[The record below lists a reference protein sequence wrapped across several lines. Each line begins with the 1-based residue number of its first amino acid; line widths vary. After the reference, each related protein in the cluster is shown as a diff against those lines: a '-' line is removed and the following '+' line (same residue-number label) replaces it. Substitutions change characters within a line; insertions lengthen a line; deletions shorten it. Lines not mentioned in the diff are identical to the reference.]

1 MSRPALVVIVT
12 LTLFVIRPAAARG
25 AIAGAERKDAYT
37 QHDEIRAK
45 LDFNRR
51 TLAKSYE
58 QVGTRD
64 PKWDD
69 AALEFLDAIGLS
81 YSYSG
86 HNMIYMPGPVPSPAH
101 LEKLGKTAVDAG
113 CDDPLVLYCYGSIL
127 YDMKKEAQAK
137 PVILKAA
144 DGLAGSKYPAIR
156 IANGHRQAINLLDQ
170 ERDADAIAKHRTAG
184 RAAALRAATGK
195 FEPHDQQV
203 VFPIIA
209 DHPGAG
215 LNDRRAF
222 YNDLRKLPD
231 ADPWIVNM
239 VGGDYHI
246 DAAWALRGGGWA
258 QDVTEEGWRGF
269 NSNLKQARDC
279 FLKAHELHPDYARAA
294 SRMITVAMGAGEE
307 LNLDP
312 REWFDKATS
321 AQVDHIG
328 AYSRYRNTLLPRWGG
343 SYKAM
348 HDFAMECAGTD
359 RYDTLVPYEYIE
371 TVYSVIRDSGRDDLW
386 AHEPTFQQAKTI
398 LTRYAERHPSQMS
411 PYLSHVAGIAWEGG
425 HYAEAKSI
433 LDRLGDKLDMS
444 FIEYFAPLPKL
455 AIDQVHAMTSPLKA
469 KITAAEAFLENEDVA
484 GAVKAYDAM
493 LTNAADEPGA
503 RYVLARRNELDLWH
517 RAEKEWVSLKP
528 DKHLTGWHP
537 TGGEWSVDDDG
548 RLVCTMGKAQETII
562 VYPADPGRAYEMR
575 CRVEYEL
582 SPGTK
587 PSAGPVVAYAGRNR
601 RYGMYV
607 SLRGELL
614 VKSGATYLEPFK
626 MRMRKENDVH
636 VIVWENSI
644 TTIVN
649 GSLAKQDYRIRNDVP
664 AEGTYFGLGAYW
676 APPGAVV
683 YFSDIQVRRLHEA
696 PGQ

>member
-1 MSRPALVVIVT
+1 
-12 LTLFVIRPAAARG
+12 
-25 AIAGAERKDAYT
+25 
-37 QHDEIRAK
+37 
-45 LDFNRR
+45 
-51 TLAKSYE
+51 
-58 QVGTRD
+58 
-64 PKWDD
+64 
-69 AALEFLDAIGLS
+69 
-81 YSYSG
+81 
-86 HNMIYMPGPVPSPAH
+86 
-101 LEKLGKTAVDAG
+101 
-113 CDDPLVLYCYGSIL
+113 
-127 YDMKKEAQAK
+127 
-137 PVILKAA
+137 
-144 DGLAGSKYPAIR
+144 
-156 IANGHRQAINLLDQ
+156 
-170 ERDADAIAKHRTAG
+170 
-184 RAAALRAATGK
+184 
-195 FEPHDQQV
+195 
-203 VFPIIA
+203 
-209 DHPGAG
+209 
-215 LNDRRAF
+215 
-222 YNDLRKLPD
+222 
-231 ADPWIVNM
+231 
-239 VGGDYHI
+239 
-246 DAAWALRGGGWA
+246 
-258 QDVTEEGWRGF
+258 
-269 NSNLKQARDC
+269 
-279 FLKAHELHPDYARAA
+279 
-294 SRMITVAMGAGEE
+294 MITVAMGAGEE

-359 RYDTLVPYEYIE
+359 RYDTLVPYEYLE

-626 MRMRKENDVH
+626 SGCGKRTTSTSSSGKIRSRRSSTAVSPSRITASAMTFPRKGPISALALTGPRRAPSCTSATSRSAASTKRPVSNGDDAKRATVRSVSDLGDRLSFRLARAARAAIIARSNPTVFE
-636 VIVWENSI
+636 
-644 TTIVN
+644 
-649 GSLAKQDYRIRNDVP
+649 GSLATENLTCTS
-664 AEGTYFGLGAYW
+664 AELPRSHCA
-676 APPGAVV
+676 
-683 YFSDIQVRRLHEA
+683 SS
-696 PGQ
+696 